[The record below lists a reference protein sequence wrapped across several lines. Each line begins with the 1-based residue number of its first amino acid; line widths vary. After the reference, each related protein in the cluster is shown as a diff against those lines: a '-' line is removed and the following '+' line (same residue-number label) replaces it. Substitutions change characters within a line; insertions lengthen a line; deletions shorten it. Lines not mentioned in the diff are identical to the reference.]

1 MSTRLKVAV
10 IYGGN
15 SVQHEISLA
24 SAAAVVKHLD
34 SKIYEVIPVG
44 IDKKGHLHV
53 HEMEDLKFE
62 DKSWPV
68 QTDKSF
74 EIPSLIHDTKFFTP
88 VDVVISLTYG
98 GDYENGGLQ
107 GLFNLAR
114 VPYVSTDVLGSAIGL
129 NKDIARRLACGD
141 GIQSPAYRLLNKNDH
156 EGLWGHRVREMVNEK
171 GWPLIVKPCA
181 GGSSIGVAK
190 VHHLSEAL
198 EAIKNAFQYDEEVL
212 VEQAISGR
220 EIEVVVIQDLKRQQL
235 RASLP
240 GEINFKN
247 QDECYSYDLKHKK
260 SHLVQYIVPAKI
272 DADWMQTIRQTAI
285 EIFKRIKCKSMA
297 RIEFFYDE
305 KNQKLYFNEINTLLS
320 SPSNHLSAMVWDKTG
335 LKFDELLRLLIET
348 AMLQFQIKNQLVTEY

>member
-34 SKIYEVIPVG
+34 PKIYEVIPVG

-156 EGLWGHRVREMVNEK
+156 EGLWGHRVREMVNQQ

-190 VHHLSEAL
+190 VNHLSEAL
-198 EAIKNAFQYDEEVL
+198 EAIKMHFNTM
-212 VEQAISGR
+212 
-220 EIEVVVIQDLKRQQL
+220 
-235 RASLP
+235 
-240 GEINFKN
+240 
-247 QDECYSYDLKHKK
+247 KK
-260 SHLVQYIVPAKI
+260 CWWSKPFL
-272 DADWMQTIRQTAI
+272 
-285 EIFKRIKCKSMA
+285 
-297 RIEFFYDE
+297 DE
-305 KNQKLYFNEINTLLS
+305 KLKWLLS
-320 SPSNHLSAMVWDKTG
+320 K
-335 LKFDELLRLLIET
+335 I
-348 AMLQFQIKNQLVTEY
+348 

>member
-15 SVQHEISLA
+15 SVQHDISLA

-34 SKIYEVIPVG
+34 PKIYEVIPVG

-53 HEMEDLKFE
+53 HEIEDLKFE
-62 DKSWPV
+62 DKIWPV
-68 QTDKSF
+68 QTDQSF

-88 VDVVISLTYG
+88 VDVVLSLTYG

-107 GLFNLAR
+107 GLLNLAQ
-114 VPYVSTDVLGSAIGL
+114 VPYVSADVLGAAIGV

-141 GIQSPAYRLLNKNDH
+141 GIQSPAYRLMNKMDH
-156 EGLWGHRVREMVNEK
+156 EGLWEHRVREMVDAC

-181 GGSSIGVAK
+181 GGASIGVVR
-190 VHHLSEAL
+190 VHHFSGAL

-212 VEQAISGR
+212 IEQAISGR

-235 RASLP
+235 RASIP
-240 GEINFKN
+240 GEIDFKKY
-247 QDECYSYDLKHKK
+247 DECYSYDLKHHQ
-260 SHLVQYIVPAKI
+260 SHLVEYIAPANI
-272 DADWMQTIRQTAI
+272 DADWIQTIRQTAI
-285 EIFKRIKCKSMA
+285 EIFKRVKCKNMA
-297 RIEFFYDE
+297 RIEFFFDE
-305 KNQKLYFNEINTLLS
+305 KNQTLYFNEINTLLS
-320 SPSNHLSAMVWDKTG
+320 SPANHLSAMIWDKTG

-348 AMLQFQIKNQLVTEY
+348 AMLQFQIKHQLVTEY

>member
-24 SAAAVVKHLD
+24 SAASVVKFLD
-34 SKIYEVIPVG
+34 PKIYEIIPVG

-53 HEMEDLKFE
+53 HEIEDLKFE
-62 DKSWPV
+62 DKIWPV

-74 EIPSLIHDTKFFTP
+74 EIPSLIYDTKFFTP
-88 VDVVISLTYG
+88 VDVVISLIYG

-107 GLFNLAR
+107 GLLNIAR
-114 VPYVSTDVLGSAIGL
+114 VPYVSTDVLGAAIGL
-129 NKDIARRLACGD
+129 HKDIARRLACGD
-141 GIQSPAYRLLNKNDH
+141 GILSPAYSLLNKIDD
-156 EGLWGHRVREMVNEK
+156 EGLWEYQVREMVNAC
-171 GWPLIVKPCA
+171 GWPLIVKPCT

-190 VHHLSEAL
+190 VHHLFEAI

-240 GEINFKN
+240 GEIDLKK
-247 QDECYSYDLKHKK
+247 QDEYYSYDLKHKK
-260 SHLVQYIVPAKI
+260 SHLVQYIAPAKI
-272 DADWMQTIRQTAI
+272 DADWTQTIRQTAI
-285 EIFKRIKCKSMA
+285 EIFKRVKCKSMA
-297 RIEFFYDE
+297 RLEFFFDE

-320 SPSNHLSAMVWDKTG
+320 SPSNHLSAMIWEKTG
-335 LKFDELLRLLIET
+335 LKFDELLNLLIET
-348 AMLQFQIKNQLVTEY
+348 AMLQFEIKNQLVTDY